1 MNQANNL
8 FSSILIIIS
17 ATIFAWTNPLNSRL
31 AMAQASLVPASSL
44 QNEQPRLLT
53 SETNTLPTEV
63 QSAVLNDAV
72 KLTSKTVAA
81 LKIIETQSQ
90 EWTDGCLGLGKPDE
104 LCTQA
109 IVPGWQVV
117 VTDGLRNWTY
127 RTDNT
132 GDTVRLESGV
142 RSQKLELKARS

>member
-1 MNQANNL
+1 MNQTNNL
-8 FSSILIIIS
+8 FSSILLIIS
-17 ATIFAWTNPLNSRL
+17 AIIFVWTNPLNSRL
-31 AMAQASLVPASSL
+31 AIAQTSLVPAPSL
-44 QNEQPRLLT
+44 QNEQPGLLT

-72 KLTSKTVAA
+72 KRTSKTVAA
-81 LKIIETQSQ
+81 LKIIEAQSQ
-90 EWTDGCLGLGKPDE
+90 QWSDGCLGLGKPDE

-132 GDTVRLESGV
+132 GDTVRLE
-142 RSQKLELKARS
+142 

>member
-1 MNQANNL
+1 MNQVNNL
-8 FSSILIIIS
+8 FSSILLIIS
-17 ATIFAWTNPLNSRL
+17 ATILAWTNPLNSR
-31 AMAQASLVPASSL
+31 MVIAQTSLVPAPSL

-53 SETNTLPTEV
+53 SQTNTLPTEV

-72 KLTSKTVAA
+72 KRTSKTVAA
-81 LKIIETQSQ
+81 LKIIKAQSR
-90 EWTDGCLGLGKPDE
+90 EWSDGCLGLGKPDQ

-132 GDTVRLESGV
+132 GNTVRLE
-142 RSQKLELKARS
+142 QLD

>member
-1 MNQANNL
+1 MNQVNNL
-8 FSSILIIIS
+8 FSSILLIIS
-17 ATIFAWTNPLNSRL
+17 ATVFAWTNPLNCR
-31 AMAQASLVPASSL
+31 MVIAQTSLVLAPSL

-53 SETNTLPTEV
+53 SETNTLPTKV

-72 KLTSKTVAA
+72 KRTSKTVAA
-81 LKIIETQSQ
+81 LKIIEAQSQ
-90 EWTDGCLGLGKPDE
+90 EWSDGCLGLGKPDE

-132 GDTVRLESGV
+132 GNTVRLE
-142 RSQKLELKARS
+142 QLN